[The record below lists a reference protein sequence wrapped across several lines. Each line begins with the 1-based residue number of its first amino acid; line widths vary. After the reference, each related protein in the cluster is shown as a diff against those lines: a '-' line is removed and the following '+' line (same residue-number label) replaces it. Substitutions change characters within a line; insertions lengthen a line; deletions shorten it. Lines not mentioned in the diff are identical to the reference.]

1 MPDQLSPPARTLRY
15 GESSGLPDWCGATGF
30 GGNCPVQA
38 EGELDG
44 AFWYFRAR
52 GSHWSITVHVDPE
65 QRYWC
70 TDRSELYYHDEPYGE
85 FPDAGWMPRE
95 EAAAFIVRELSKW
108 RDSKAVGHE

>member
-1 MPDQLSPPARTLRY
+1 VGERDTAEIPA
-15 GESSGLPDWCGATGF
+15 WCGATSF

-52 GSHWSITVHVDPE
+52 GDGWSITVHTDPE
-65 QRYWC
+65 QRYYYC
-70 TDRSELYYHDEPYGE
+70 DSPPLYAYEEEYGAGP
-85 FPDAGWMPRE
+85 FDAGWMPRE

-108 RDSKAVGHE
+108 RDSKAVAHG